1 MGGVI
6 EPRKPQVAEADVVND
21 TEGDTRQVETQGSPP
36 GVLTCHAPSGSESG
50 ARAQGS
56 SRNLG
61 GLVTSG
67 VGRNGGAKRRA
78 ERVGVRGVGVPQYE
92 P

>member
-1 MGGVI
+1 M

-21 TEGDTRQVETQGSPP
+21 TEGNTRQVETQGSPP
-36 GVLTCHAPSGSESG
+36 GFLICHAPPGSESG
-50 ARAQGS
+50 ARVQGS

-67 VGRNGGAKRRA
+67 VGRNGGVTRRA